1 MLRAFARQLRSS
13 DFLRQNAIL
22 FVGSLAVSVLNY
34 AYYPVLGRLLKVEEF
49 GEVQVL
55 ISLFLQLSLFLAV
68 LGQVTVNVIANYKDE
83 RAKREIIFELEKLGL
98 FLSAIVFVIGAVFSW
113 QLRNIL
119 HFESAW
125 PFIMLLLT
133 LIATVPLSF
142 RGAYLRGNKRFSD
155 FSVAGIIGAVGKL
168 AISVLLVLVGFSTVG
183 AIGGVLAAQ
192 LLAFG
197 YAVSRARRAGFERP
211 AGASYFSLPKI
222 KRVMPELMY
231 SLFVLIASLGVAVLS
246 SVDVLIVKHFFDAQ
260 TAGAYAGISTV
271 AKILFFLTASVA
283 QVMLPSVKIDA
294 EPGENKRYLLK
305 SLGLVGLLGG
315 GALALFTLLP
325 GFVVT
330 TLMGAHYVTY
340 VHLLPLLSFAMF
352 VISLLNLLVFYY
364 VALRQYQV
372 AVIVILG
379 LVLTCLLVVAGRAS
393 LDGVVDNLTL
403 GSVAML
409 AMFGV
414 WQVAARLR
422 AKEVTA

>member
-1 MLRAFARQLRSS
+1 MRAFVRHLRSS

-55 ISLFLQLSLFLAV
+55 ISLFLQLTLFLTV
-68 LGQVTVNVIANYKDE
+68 LGQVTVNVIANYKDD

-98 FLSAIVFVIGAVFSW
+98 FLSAIVFVIGAIFSW
-113 QLRNIL
+113 QLRDIL

-133 LIATVPLSF
+133 LIATVPLAF
-142 RGAYLRGNKRFSD
+142 RGAYLRGHKRFSD
-155 FSVAGIIGAVGKL
+155 FSVANIIGAIGKL
-168 AISVLLVLVGFSTVG
+168 AISAILVVVGFSTVG

-197 YAVSRARRAGFERP
+197 YAVTRARRVGFERP
-211 AGASYFSLPKI
+211 TGSSYLSLPKI

-231 SLFVLIASLGVAVLS
+231 SLFVLVASLGVAVLS

-271 AKILFFLTASVA
+271 AKILFFLTASVV
-283 QVMLPSVKIDA
+283 QVMLPSVKMDA
-294 EPGENKRYLLK
+294 EPGQNARYLLK
-305 SLGLVGLLGG
+305 SLGLVTLLGG
-315 GALALFTLLP
+315 GALIVFTLLP
-325 GFVVT
+325 GFVVG
-330 TLMGAHYVTY
+330 TLMGSRYVMY
-340 VHLLPLLSFAMF
+340 VHLLPLLSLAMF

-372 AVIVILG
+372 AVVVVLG
-379 LVLTCLLVVAGRAS
+379 LVLTCWLVVGGRAS
-393 LDGVVDNLTL
+393 LDGVVDNLAL

-414 WQVAARLR
+414 WQLVRMRAR
-422 AKEVTA
+422 KELA